1 LESKSEPPGDSIS
14 LYHLQALP
22 FLFIE
27 VHDFFS
33 LGTGVLLLVILVLIV
48 CSALMSGSEVAYFSL
63 THDQL
68 AQLDEHGLTE
78 KEKRVLKLA
87 ESPGYLLATI
97 LIANNLFNIGIIMT
111 TNYLCNKVFTFKEF
125 YFLSAE
131 ATNFIVTVVII
142 TFILVLFG
150 EVLPKVYATNRNMEL
165 SKFTSGPLTFFRN
178 AFNPISTFLVSSTKI
193 IENKLQSSNA
203 NTAELNIEEIDKA
216 IELVSGDEESA
227 KDDIAMLKGIVK
239 FGNIS
244 VKQIM
249 KARVDVVAVENNTGF
264 DELCQLVIESGH
276 SRIPVYKGDFDEIK
290 GLVYAKD
297 LIEYINKPSSFD
309 WDSLIRPAY
318 FVPESKKID
327 DLLKEFKKKRIHMA
341 IVVDEYGG
349 TSGLVTLEDILE
361 EVVGEITDEFDK
373 ESEVKF
379 EQLGDNS
386 FCFEGKTPLR
396 DICKILELPIETFEE
411 MSGESDSLAGLI
423 LEVEGDFP
431 VKNVELRHG
440 NFVFTVLEQEDNRI
454 EKVKIDLLEDEA
466 NEQAIA

>member
-1 LESKSEPPGDSIS
+1 M
-14 LYHLQALP
+14 
-22 FLFIE
+22 
-27 VHDFFS
+27 
-33 LGTGVLLLVILVLIV
+33 GTGLLLLVILVLIV

-68 AQLDEHGLTE
+68 AQLDEHGLTV
-78 KEKRVLKLA
+78 KEKRVLKLVD
-87 ESPGYLLATI
+87 EPSYLLATI

-111 TNYLCNKVFTFKEF
+111 TNYLCNKIFTFKDF
-125 YFLSAE
+125 YFLSSE
-131 ATNFIVTVVII
+131 TVNFIITVVLI

-150 EVLPKVYATNRNMEL
+150 EVLPKVYATKRNVEL
-165 SKFTSGPLTFFRN
+165 SKFTSAPLSFFRLIFSPVS
-178 AFNPISTFLVSSTKI
+178 AFLVGSTRI
-193 IENKLQSSNA
+193 IENKLQSNNA
-203 NTAELNIEEIDKA
+203 ATSELNIEEIDKA

-249 KARVDVVAVENNTGF
+249 KARVDVVAAEENTTF
-264 DELCQLVIESGH
+264 SELCQLVIDSGH
-276 SRIPVYKGDFDEIK
+276 SRIPVYKESFDEIS

-297 LIEYINKPSSFD
+297 LIAHINKGANFGWLD
-309 WDSLIRPAY
+309 LLRPAY
-318 FVPESKKID
+318 YVPESKKID
-327 DLLKEFKKKRIHMA
+327 DLLNEFKKQRMHMA

-373 ESEVKF
+373 EDEVKF
-379 EQLGDNS
+379 EKLEENS
-386 FCFEGKTPLR
+386 YSFEGKTPLR

-431 VKNVELRHG
+431 VKNVGLKHG
-440 NFVFTVLEQEDNRI
+440 NFIFTVLEQEDNRI
-454 EKVKIDLLEDEA
+454 EKVKIDILEDEEAEEA
-466 NEQAIA
+466 NT